1 MKIKK
6 ILAQEILD
14 SRGNPTIKTMI
25 SLDDGSWGWA
35 AVPSGVS
42 IGKYEAVELRDKNP
56 KRYNGLGVLQ
66 AVENVNQK
74 IAPILTG
81 LDAREQEELDQKMID
96 LDGTKN
102 KSNLGSNAILSVSL
116 ALARAAAM
124 FEKKPLYQYL
134 TKFNLDFD
142 GQYIMPITLMNL
154 MNGGKHANW
163 ATDIQEYM
171 VMPIGVESV
180 VEATRVCAE
189 IYSQLSKT
197 LKKHNYS
204 LGIGD
209 EGGYAPNVQSN
220 EEPFKLL
227 VEAIADS
234 GYRVGEDVYLAID
247 AAASEFYQ
255 NNVYELKKAGIKVSG
270 QELTSFYQKIISQH
284 PVVSL
289 EDIFGEDDWQEFAR
303 FTKNIGKEIQI
314 VGDDLYAT
322 NLERLERGIREKT
335 TNSILVKPNQIGT
348 LSETIGVINLAR
360 KNGMTSIVSHRSG
373 ETEDD
378 FIADLSVAMTTG
390 QIKTGAP
397 CRGERTVKY
406 NRLMEI
412 ERELGHQ
419 ASYNKFPFLR

>member
-378 FIADLSVAMTTG
+378 FIADLSVAMATG